1 MHTISFDCEVI
12 TPMFLAGADG
22 KTPEIRE
29 PSIKGALRFWW
40 RALHGH
46 LMINDTKMPNGEVHK
61 GLKSLENEIFGGGG
75 DNACRSALIIKTTHA
90 EWDGSYSSY
99 LLPHKSMGLTKAF
112 NPDTPQH
119 FEISLFLTRSV
130 RGFDMDKFKSLFVL
144 ACLLGGVGKRSRRG
158 CGSVKIVGIKER
170 DETDFKPFDMPM
182 TLNVILE
189 EYINCFSSH
198 YKLDNPSSPSA
209 ICLNPSPLFKEAY
222 PYIKGI
228 QIGSK
233 LYCDYG
239 KFLYDI
245 GKQTHDSRVNYPN
258 DQSLGDAWGQ
268 ERFASPVY
276 VSALKD
282 LSGSYRAII
291 TTLNMAAKNSFP
303 VNSIKQNAFKNA
315 IL

>member
-1 MHTISFDCEVI
+1 MHSISFNCEII

-22 KTPEIRE
+22 ETPELRA

-46 LMINDTKMPNGEVHK
+46 LPINDDEVQK
-61 GLKSLENEIFGGGG
+61 GLKSQETEIFGGGG
-75 DNACRSALIIKTTHA
+75 DKATRSAIIIKTTHP
-90 EWDGSYSSY
+90 EWDGSYRPY
-99 LLPHKSMGLTKAF
+99 LLPHKNLGQKKAF

-144 ACLLGGVGKRSRRG
+144 TCLLGGVGKRSRRG
-158 CGSVKIVGIKER
+158 CGSVKIVAVKER
-170 DETDFKPFDMPM
+170 DETNYKTFDMPKS
-182 TLNVILE
+182 LNVILE
-189 EYINCFSSH
+189 EYINRFSSH
-198 YKLDNPSSPSA
+198 YKLDNPTSPSA

-233 LYCDYG
+233 LYDDYD
-239 KFLYDI
+239 KFLYNI
-245 GKQTHDSRVNYPN
+245 GNQTHESRVRYPN
-258 DQSLGDAWGQ
+258 DKSLGDALGQ

-282 LSGSYRAII
+282 LSCYRAII
-291 TTLNMAAKNSFP
+291 TTLNMAAKNSIP
-303 VNSIKQNAFKNA
+303 VNSVKQNAFKNA